1 MRTTRWFLWLW
12 AIPAVLLAGDAW
24 EAAAQVRLRGVVL
37 PLTNYTPL
45 AIARDKGWF
54 AEENLDVS
62 WTNVAQGAIA
72 IEAVYGGSAEFGA
85 SSIFEPLVARGNGLD
100 IVYVAAQTRLVSQPP
115 DNTYMLVRAED
126 NIRSPK
132 DLAGKTVSA
141 GLINSVNYVHTHVWL
156 RKHGVDPKTVR
167 FLEVPFPQMNDALF
181 QKRID
186 AAFNVEPFATF
197 ALKTGKARS
206 IGHPYMETIPGMD
219 IAHYIAKESW
229 VKANAD
235 PMRRFKKVIDRATD
249 YLNSASKEERT
260 AWIAK
265 YTGMKP
271 EIVAAVNLPRFVTDY
286 NVESLRKNLEL
297 AVDFKLVKQPYDVTT
312 MIWKP

>member
-1 MRTTRWFLWLW
+1 MQTKRWLTRLWVIL
-12 AIPAVLLAGDAW
+12 AILLAGDAW
-24 EAAAQVRLRGVVL
+24 EATAQVKLRGVVL
-37 PLTNYTPL
+37 PLTNYAPL
-45 AIARDKGWF
+45 TIAKEKGWF

-100 IVYVAAQTRLVSQPP
+100 IVYVVAQTRLVNQPP
-115 DNTYMLVRAED
+115 DNTQMLVRAED
-126 NIRSPK
+126 PIRSPK
-132 DLAGKTVSA
+132 DLAGKTMSA
-141 GLINSVNYVHTHVWL
+141 GLINSVNYIHTHVWL

-206 IGHPYMETIPGMD
+206 LGHPYLENIPGMD

-235 PMRRFKKVIDRATD
+235 TMRRFKKAVDRATNH
-249 YLNSASKEERT
+249 LNSVPKDERT

-271 EIVAAVNLPRFVTDY
+271 EIVAAVNLPVFTTEY

-297 AVDFKLVKQPYDVTT
+297 AVEFKLIKQPFDVTT

>member
-1 MRTTRWFLWLW
+1 MRTTRWSLRLLL
-12 AIPAVLLAGDAW
+12 ILAVLFVGDAW
-24 EAAAQVRLRGVVL
+24 EAAAQVKLRGAAIR
-37 PLTNYTPL
+37 LTNFTSL
-45 AIARDKGWF
+45 EVARDKGWF

-62 WTNVAQGAIA
+62 WTMVAQGAIA
-72 IEAVYGGSAEFGA
+72 VEAVFGGSAEFGC

-115 DNTYMLVRAED
+115 DNTAMLVRIED
-126 NIRSPK
+126 TIQSPK

-141 GLINSVNYVHTHVWL
+141 GLINSVNYIHTHVWL
-156 RKHGVDPKTVR
+156 RKHGVDPKTVK

-206 IGHPYMETIPGMD
+206 IGHPYQENIPGMD

-229 VKANAD
+229 VKANLD
-235 PMRRFKKVIDRATD
+235 TVRRFKKVIDRATNL
-249 YLNSASKEERT
+249 LNSTSKEERV

-271 EIVAAVNLPRFVTDY
+271 EIVAAVNLPIFTTEY
-286 NVESLRKNLEL
+286 NVDSLKKNLDL
-297 AVDFKLVKQPYDVTT
+297 AVEFKLIKQPYDAST

>member
-1 MRTTRWFLWLW
+1 MRTTRWFLRLTL
-12 AIPAVLLAGDAW
+12 ILAVLFVGDAW
-24 EAAAQVRLRGVVL
+24 EAAAQVKLRGVSL

-45 AIARDKGWF
+45 LIAREKGWF

-100 IVYVAAQTRLVSQPP
+100 ILYVAAQTRLVTQPP
-115 DNTYMLVRAED
+115 DNTYMLARADD
-126 NIRSPK
+126 NIRGPK

-141 GLINSVNYVHTHVWL
+141 GLINSVNYIHTHVWL
-156 RKHGVDPKTVR
+156 RKHGVDPKTVK

-235 PMRRFKKVIDRATD
+235 TMRRFKKVMDRATNH
-249 YLNSASKEERT
+249 LNSVPKDERT

-271 EIVAAVNLPRFVTDY
+271 EIVAAVNLPLFVTDY
-286 NVESLRKNLEL
+286 YVESLKKNLEL
-297 AVDFKLVKQPYDVTT
+297 AVEFKLIRQPFDVTT

>member
-1 MRTTRWFLWLW
+1 MRTKRWSLWLW
-12 AIPAVLLAGDAW
+12 AILAFLFVGDAW
-24 EAAAQVRLRGVVL
+24 EAAAQVKLRGVVL

-54 AEENLDVS
+54 AEENLEVS
-62 WTNVAQGAIA
+62 WTNIAQGAIA

-115 DNTYMLVRAED
+115 DNTAMLVRVED
-126 NIRSPK
+126 NIRSAK

-141 GLINSVNYVHTHVWL
+141 GLINSVNYIHTHVWL
-156 RKHGVDPKTVR
+156 RKHGVDPKTVK

-206 IGHPYMETIPGMD
+206 IGHPYQENIPGMD

-229 VKANAD
+229 VRANLD
-235 PMRRFKKVIDRATD
+235 TMRRFKKVMDRATNH
-249 YLNSASKEERT
+249 LNSVSKEERT

-271 EIVAAVNLPRFVTDY
+271 EIVAAVNLPIFTTEY

-297 AVDFKLVKQPYDVTT
+297 AVEFKLIKQPFDVTT

>member
-1 MRTTRWFLWLW
+1 MRRKRWCLWLW
-12 AIPAVLLAGDAW
+12 VILALPFVGDAW
-24 EAAAQVRLRGVVL
+24 EAAAQVKLRGAAI

-45 AIARDKGWF
+45 MIARDKGWF

-72 IEAVYGGSAEFGA
+72 IEAVYGGSAEFGC

-115 DNTYMLVRAED
+115 DNTAMLVRVED
-126 NIRSPK
+126 TIQSPK

-141 GLINSVNYVHTHVWL
+141 GLINSVNYIHTHVWL
-156 RKHGVDPKTVR
+156 RKHGVDPKTVK

-197 ALKTGKARS
+197 ALKTGKARA

-235 PMRRFKKVIDRATD
+235 AMRRFKKVMDRATNH
-249 YLNSASKEERT
+249 LNSTSKEERV

-271 EIVAAVNLPRFVTDY
+271 EIVAAVNLPIFTTEY
-286 NVESLRKNLEL
+286 NVDSLKKNLDL
-297 AVDFKLVKQPYDVTT
+297 AVEFKLIKQSYDVST

>member
-1 MRTTRWFLWLW
+1 MRTTRWFLRLTL
-12 AIPAVLLAGDAW
+12 ILAVLFVGDAW
-24 EAAAQVRLRGVVL
+24 EAAAQVKLRGVSL

-45 AIARDKGWF
+45 LIAREKGWF

-115 DNTYMLVRAED
+115 DNTAMLVRVED

-141 GLINSVNYVHTHVWL
+141 GLINSVNYIHTHVWL
-156 RKHGVDPKTVR
+156 RKHGVDPKTVK

-206 IGHPYMETIPGMD
+206 IGHPYQENIPGMD

-235 PMRRFKKVIDRATD
+235 TMRRFKKAVDRATNH
-249 YLNSASKEERT
+249 LNSVSKEER
-260 AWIAK
+260 AGWVAK

-271 EIVAAVNLPRFVTDY
+271 EIVAAVNLPIFTTEY
-286 NVESLRKNLEL
+286 NVESLRKNLDL
-297 AVDFKLVKQPYDVTT
+297 AVEFKLIKQPFDVST

>member
-1 MRTTRWFLWLW
+1 MQAKRWSLWLW
-12 AIPAVLLAGDAW
+12 VVLALLFVGDAW
-24 EAAAQVRLRGVVL
+24 EAAAQVKLRGVAL

-45 AIARDKGWF
+45 LIAREKGWF

-62 WTNVAQGAIA
+62 WTMVAQGAIA

-85 SSIFEPLVARGNGLD
+85 SSIFEPMVARGNGLD
-100 IVYVAAQTRLVSQPP
+100 IVYVVAQTRLVQQPP
-115 DNTYMLVRAED
+115 DNTAMLVRAED
-126 NIRSPK
+126 NIRSPR
-132 DLAGKTVSA
+132 DLAGRTISA
-141 GLINSVNYVHTHVWL
+141 GLINSVNYIHTHVWL

-181 QKRID
+181 QNRID
-186 AAFNVEPFATF
+186 AAFNVEPFATA

-206 IGHPYMETIPGMD
+206 LGHPYLENIPGMD

-235 PMRRFKKVIDRATD
+235 VMRRFKKVVDRATNH
-249 YLNSASKEERT
+249 LNSAPKDERV

-265 YTGMKP
+265 YTGMKQDL
-271 EIVAAVNLPRFVTDY
+271 VAAVNLPVFTTEY
-286 NVESLRKNLEL
+286 NLDSLRKNLEL
-297 AVDFKLVKQPYDVTT
+297 AVEFKLVKQPFDVTT